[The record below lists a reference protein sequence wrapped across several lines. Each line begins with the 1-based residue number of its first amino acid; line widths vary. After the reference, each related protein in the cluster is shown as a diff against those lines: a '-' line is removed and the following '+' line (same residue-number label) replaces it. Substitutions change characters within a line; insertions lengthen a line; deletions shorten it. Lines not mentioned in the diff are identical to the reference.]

1 VIYGTTTL
9 FGGIRVDRKELVKIL
24 GEHLGVKPKYLGV
37 PSFNYQVGEFIVDRE
52 GRILTKAGDELK
64 LEKILDSAEK
74 ETTTVEITIPLEG
87 HSENTLK
94 TLINMIYSKQ
104 TLIKQSF
111 QLDKNLVE
119 KETVEKLNATETIE
133 EFKDNL
139 VSQNIKIDDENIIF
153 TINTDLVRA
162 ATLFFGLLNEKS
174 KELKYASSKPTE
186 TDNEKYA
193 FRTWLMRLGMIGDE
207 YKETRKELLQNL
219 NGNSA
224 FRNVG
229 ESHE

>member
-1 VIYGTTTL
+1 M
-9 FGGIRVDRKELVKIL
+9 DRKELVEIL
-24 GEHLGVKPKYLGV
+24 GKHLGIKPKYLGV
-37 PSFNYQVGEFIVDRE
+37 PSFNYRVGEFIVDRE
-52 GRILTKAGDELK
+52 GKILNKAGDELK
-64 LEKILDSAEK
+64 LEEILNSAQE
-74 ETTTVEITIPLEG
+74 EITTVEVAIPLEG
-87 HSENTLK
+87 HNENTLK
-94 TLINMIYSKQ
+94 TLINMIHSKQ
-104 TLIKQSF
+104 SLIKQSF

-119 KETVEKLNATETIE
+119 KETVEKLNAAENIE

-139 VSQNIKIDDENIIF
+139 ISQNIKIDAENIVF

-186 TDNEKYA
+186 TDNEKYV

-207 YKETRKELLQNL
+207 YKEARKELLENL
-219 NGNSA
+219 SGNSA
-224 FRNVG
+224 FRNIG

>member
-1 VIYGTTTL
+1 M
-9 FGGIRVDRKELVKIL
+9 DRKELVEIL
-24 GEHLGVKPKYLGV
+24 GKHLGIKPKYLGV
-37 PSFNYQVGEFIVDRE
+37 PSFNYRVGEFIVDRE
-52 GRILTKAGDELK
+52 GKILNKAGDELK
-64 LEKILDSAEK
+64 LEEILNSAQE
-74 ETTTVEITIPLEG
+74 EITTVEVAIPLEG
-87 HSENTLK
+87 HNENTLK

-104 TLIKQSF
+104 SLIKQSF

-119 KETVEKLNATETIE
+119 KETIEKLNAAENIE

-139 VSQNIKIDDENIIF
+139 ISQNIKIDAENIIF

-207 YKETRKELLQNL
+207 YKEARKELLENL
-219 NGNSA
+219 SGNSA
-224 FRNVG
+224 FRNIG

>member
-1 VIYGTTTL
+1 M
-9 FGGIRVDRKELVKIL
+9 DRKKLVEIL
-24 GEHLGVKPKYLGV
+24 AEHLGVKPKYLGV
-37 PSFNYQVGEFIVDRE
+37 PSFNYRVGEFIVDRE
-52 GRILTKAGDELK
+52 GKILNKAGDELK
-64 LEKILDSAEK
+64 LEEILNSAQE
-74 ETTTVEITIPLEG
+74 EITTVEVAIPLEG
-87 HSENTLK
+87 HNENTLK
-94 TLINMIYSKQ
+94 TLINMIHSKQ

-119 KETVEKLNATETIE
+119 KETVEKLNAAENIE

-139 VSQNIKIDDENIIF
+139 ISQNIKIDAENIIF
-153 TINTDLVRA
+153 IINTDLVRA

-207 YKETRKELLQNL
+207 YKEVRKELLENL
-219 NGNSA
+219 SGNSA
-224 FRNVG
+224 FRNIG

>member
-1 VIYGTTTL
+1 M
-9 FGGIRVDRKELVKIL
+9 DRKKLVEIL
-24 GEHLGVKPKYLGV
+24 AEHLGVKPKYLGV
-37 PSFNYQVGEFIVDRE
+37 PSFNYRVGEFIVDRE
-52 GRILTKAGDELK
+52 GKILNKAGDELK
-64 LEKILDSAEK
+64 LEEILNSAQE
-74 ETTTVEITIPLEG
+74 EITTVEVAIPLEG
-87 HSENTLK
+87 HNENTLK
-94 TLINMIYSKQ
+94 TLINMIHSKQ

-119 KETVEKLNATETIE
+119 KETVEKLNAAENIE

-139 VSQNIKIDDENIIF
+139 ISQNIKIDAENIIF
-153 TINTDLVRA
+153 IINTDLVRA

-207 YKETRKELLQNL
+207 YKEARKNY
-219 NGNSA
+219 
-224 FRNVG
+224 
-229 ESHE
+229 

>member
-1 VIYGTTTL
+1 M
-9 FGGIRVDRKELVKIL
+9 DRKELVKIL
-24 GEHLGVKPKYLGV
+24 SKHLGIKSKYLGV
-37 PSFNYQVGEFIVDRE
+37 PSFNYRVGEFIVDRE
-52 GRILTKAGDELK
+52 GKILNKAGDELK
-64 LEKILDSAEK
+64 LKEILNSTQE
-74 ETTTVEITIPLEG
+74 ETTTVEIAIPLEG
-87 HSENTLK
+87 HNENTLK

-119 KETVEKLNATETIE
+119 KETVEKLNTAENIE

-139 VSQNIKIDDENIIF
+139 LSPNIKIDAENIVF

-174 KELKYASSKPTE
+174 KVLRYASAKPSI

-193 FRTWLMRLGMIGDE
+193 FRTWLIRLGMVGNE
-207 YKETRKELLQNL
+207 YKEARKELLENL
-219 NGNSA
+219 SGNSA
-224 FRNVG
+224 FRNG
-229 ESHE
+229 LPANKEAINQWKKYTEKD

>member
-1 VIYGTTTL
+1 M
-9 FGGIRVDRKELVKIL
+9 DRKKLVEIL
-24 GEHLGVKPKYLGV
+24 AEHLGVKPKYLGV
-37 PSFNYQVGEFIVDRE
+37 PSFNYRVGEFIVDRE
-52 GRILTKAGDELK
+52 GKILNKAGDELK
-64 LEKILDSAEK
+64 LEEILNSAQE
-74 ETTTVEITIPLEG
+74 EITTVEVAIPLEG
-87 HSENTLK
+87 HNENTLK
-94 TLINMIYSKQ
+94 TLINMIHSKQ

-119 KETVEKLNATETIE
+119 KETVEKLNAAENIE
-133 EFKDNL
+133 KFKDNL
-139 VSQNIKIDDENIIF
+139 ISQNIKIDAENIIF
-153 TINTDLVRA
+153 IINTDLVRA

-207 YKETRKELLQNL
+207 YKEARKELLENL
-219 NGNSA
+219 SGNSA
-224 FRNVG
+224 FRNIG

>member
-1 VIYGTTTL
+1 M
-9 FGGIRVDRKELVKIL
+9 DRKKLVEIL
-24 GEHLGVKPKYLGV
+24 AEHLGVKPKYLGV
-37 PSFNYQVGEFIVDRE
+37 PSFNYRVGEFIVDRE
-52 GRILTKAGDELK
+52 GKILNKAGDELK
-64 LEKILDSAEK
+64 LEEILNSAQE
-74 ETTTVEITIPLEG
+74 EITTVEVAIPLEG
-87 HSENTLK
+87 HNENTLK
-94 TLINMIYSKQ
+94 TLINMIHSKQ

-119 KETVEKLNATETIE
+119 KETVEKLNAAENIE

-139 VSQNIKIDDENIIF
+139 ISQNIKIDAENIIF
-153 TINTDLVRA
+153 IINTDLVRA

-207 YKETRKELLQNL
+207 YKEARKELLENL
-219 NGNSA
+219 SGNSA
-224 FRNVG
+224 FRNIG

>member
-1 VIYGTTTL
+1 M
-9 FGGIRVDRKELVKIL
+9 DRKELVEIL
-24 GEHLGVKPKYLGV
+24 GKHLGIKPKYLGV
-37 PSFNYQVGEFIVDRE
+37 PSFNYRVGEFIVDRE
-52 GRILTKAGDELK
+52 GKILNKAGDELK
-64 LEKILDSAEK
+64 LEEILNSAQE
-74 ETTTVEITIPLEG
+74 EITTVEIAIPLEG
-87 HSENTLK
+87 HNENTLK

-104 TLIKQSF
+104 SLIKQSF

-119 KETVEKLNATETIE
+119 KETIEKLNAAENIE

-139 VSQNIKIDDENIIF
+139 ISQNIKIDAENIIF

-207 YKETRKELLQNL
+207 YKEARKELLENL
-219 NGNSA
+219 SGNSA
-224 FRNVG
+224 FRNIG

>member
-1 VIYGTTTL
+1 M
-9 FGGIRVDRKELVKIL
+9 DRKELVKIL
-24 GEHLGVKPKYLGV
+24 SKHLGIKSKYLGV
-37 PSFNYQVGEFIVDRE
+37 PSFNYRVGEFIVDRE
-52 GRILTKAGDELK
+52 GKILNKAGDELK
-64 LEKILDSAEK
+64 LEEILNSAQE
-74 ETTTVEITIPLEG
+74 ETTTVEISIPLEG
-87 HSENTLK
+87 HNENTLK

-119 KETVEKLNATETIE
+119 KETIEKLNTAENIE

-139 VSQNIKIDDENIIF
+139 LSPNIKIDAENIVF

-207 YKETRKELLQNL
+207 YKEARKELLENL
-219 NGNSA
+219 SGNSA
-224 FRNVG
+224 FRNIG